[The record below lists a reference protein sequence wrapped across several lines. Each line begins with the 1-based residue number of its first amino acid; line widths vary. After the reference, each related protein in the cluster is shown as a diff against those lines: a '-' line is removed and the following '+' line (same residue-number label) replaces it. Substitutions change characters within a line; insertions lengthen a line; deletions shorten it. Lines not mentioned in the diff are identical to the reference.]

1 MRKLVYSSRVKANGV
16 GLFIYQIFD
25 KFVVRKGSGPD
36 KDCMYCTK
44 IDLPIV
50 DGIRS
55 SDKES
60 SDLLTM

>member
-1 MRKLVYSSRVKANGV
+1 MESLCSNIK
-16 GLFIYQIFD
+16 FFD
-25 KFVVRKGSGPD
+25 KFVGRKGSGPD

-50 DGIRS
+50 DGTRPRF